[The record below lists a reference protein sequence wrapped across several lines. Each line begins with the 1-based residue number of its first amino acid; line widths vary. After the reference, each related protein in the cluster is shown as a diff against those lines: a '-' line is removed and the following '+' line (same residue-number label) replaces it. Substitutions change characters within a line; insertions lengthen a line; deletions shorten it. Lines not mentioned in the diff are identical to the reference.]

1 MGAAKLTR
9 FLGKLTQLRLSERQR
24 EAQLRRIML
33 VETNVMLPIKFVAF
47 VAAAYFYQNEM
58 RGVLPTATAEEAA
71 AIRAYMRQLNFYGI
85 GNLIFWSLLL
95 AARLGRMMPQLFR
108 FSAFW
113 LAMLDMLFL
122 SGLIYFTGGLES
134 VLFWLYIGLMVRNA
148 VNFPVFWQQ
157 IVMNV
162 GATVFYTLSVM
173 LHEEQWGFFGEELY
187 WLRVMVLVLA
197 SSCCWGV
204 YVLLQREW
212 ERARTR
218 HELEVR
224 EQTAAAS
231 GRLAAEL
238 AHQLKNPLGIINNA
252 AFVLQRQ
259 TATSAAIREPVEV
272 IRQEVSRCDRI
283 LTQLL
288 DYARL
293 SEGRVEPVEFN
304 SVLERALKQAL
315 AATPGRWEVRR
326 RYAAGLPVLWAHRTQ
341 IEESF
346 LNVIQNALEAMPG
359 GGTLTLETRYAGDG
373 QVEVR
378 IADTGVGMS
387 ATEQERIFEAFYTT
401 KPKGSGLGLAIVK
414 NIVETYGG
422 RIAVRSEPGK
432 GTEFTLVFPT
442 QITKETE
449 TL

>member
-1 MGAAKLTR
+1 MGTAKLAR
-9 FLGKLTQLRLSERQR
+9 FLRKLTQVRLSEQQR

-58 RGVLPTATAEEAA
+58 RGVLPVASPEQAE

-95 AARLGRMMPQLFR
+95 AARLGRMLPQLFR

-157 IVMNV
+157 VVMNV
-162 GATVFYTLSVM
+162 GAAIFYTLSVM
-173 LHEEQWGFFGEELY
+173 LHEEHWGFFGEELY
-187 WLRVMVLVLA
+187 WLRVMVLLLVSL
-197 SSCCWGV
+197 CCWGV
-204 YVLLQREW
+204 YVLLQRER
-212 ERARTR
+212 ERARQR

-259 TATSAAIREPVEV
+259 GASHPVSPESLEV
-272 IRQEVSRCDRI
+272 IRQEVNRCDRI

-293 SEGRVEPVEFN
+293 SEGRVEPVEFGAT
-304 SVLERALKQAL
+304 LERALQQAL
-315 AATPGRWEVRR
+315 AATPGQWRIVRE
-326 RYAAGLPVLWAHRTQ
+326 YAEGLPVLWAHRAQ

-346 LNVIQNALEAMPG
+346 LNVIQNALEAMPD
-359 GGTLTLETRYAGDG
+359 GGTLTLQTRYVGDG

-378 IADTGVGMS
+378 IADTGVGM
-387 ATEQERIFEAFYTT
+387 TTVEQERMFEAFYTT

-422 RIAVRSEPGK
+422 RIMVKSDRGR
-432 GTEFTLVFPT
+432 GTEFRLVFPT
-442 QITKETE
+442 RITKEAE
-449 TL
+449 AM